1 MLTYE
6 CWKCPEQH
14 ATGLGGAISATRYG
28 NALVH
33 VTLFGRN
40 VPIMPRN
47 LFYKWH
53 EVQSKALSKRYQ
65 TRLTRAKK

>member
-1 MLTYE
+1 MFSYE

-14 ATGLGGAISATRYG
+14 ATDLSGAISATRYG

-33 VTLFGRN
+33 VTLFGQSF
-40 VPIMPRN
+40 PIMSRR